1 MRKWHLLLC
10 CSYFFLVYI
19 GFSSANASDV
29 FYRKKYMNPKN
40 IFHFP
45 LFTVAWFSWAM
56 CAPGLPQEISMS
68 EDAMSASCEGYE
80 HRVVLSTVG
89 FSRGIHYWELTIDRY
104 HSDTDPAFGIAR
116 ADVSRDQMLG
126 EFEYVIRISSLTKTS
141 IYNNFP
147 SFHNYRQRRQGL
159 EHVHRPS
166 ALLVHA
172 RRRSRSAYRGW
183 HPTGLDGRSPP

>member
-1 MRKWHLLLC
+1 
-10 CSYFFLVYI
+10 
-19 GFSSANASDV
+19 
-29 FYRKKYMNPKN
+29 
-40 IFHFP
+40 
-45 LFTVAWFSWAM
+45 
-56 CAPGLPQEISMS
+56 MS

-126 EFEYVIRISSLTKTS
+126 EFEYLIRMYISSLTKTS

-172 RRRSRSAYRGW
+172 RRCSRSAHRGW
-183 HPTGLDGRSPP
+183 HPTGLDGRSPPRPRVHSHVALLRRRSSPGRYRFPRPLRSLLSGCQSKPRRLRHSTHSS